1 MLRFLGNGLTTRE
14 PWVCAAVFYGSK
26 AAKALLLCIPP
37 AAMVMA
43 FQILFV
49 FILAAAN
56 AMRTTEPS
64 AVSAGPETSAYNEV
78 VIPKA
83 SELFYTG
90 LPYENG
96 ISEYVLLRLE
106 LVRNHNNRI
115 CKCLGPRIIA
125 VKACSGL
132 LCQVLRVEK

>member
-1 MLRFLGNGLTTRE
+1 
-14 PWVCAAVFYGSK
+14 
-26 AAKALLLCIPP
+26 
-37 AAMVMA
+37 MVMA

-90 LPYENG
+90 LPHENG

-115 CKCLGPRIIA
+115 CKCLGPHIIA
-125 VKACSGL
+125 VKACQGSCVRFYAWKNESVRTFL
-132 LCQVLRVEK
+132 AADPLTPLQ